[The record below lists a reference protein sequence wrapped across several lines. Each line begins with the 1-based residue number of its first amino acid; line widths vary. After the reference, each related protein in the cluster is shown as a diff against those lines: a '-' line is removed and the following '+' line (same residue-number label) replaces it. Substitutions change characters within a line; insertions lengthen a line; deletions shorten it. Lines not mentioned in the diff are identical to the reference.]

1 MDVIEK
7 YPVKIF
13 KKDFNGK
20 TYYKIGLSKKD
31 KDGNYINGYVDAVF
45 RKDVDVDDSKKI
57 YIKNAWLDFYKT
69 KDNKTVVNVFI
80 NKFDYVGDVIEE
92 TKTDPFNKS
101 GSVSQ
106 DEIILEEEDY
116 PF

>member
-1 MDVIEK
+1 MDLIEK

-13 KKDFNGK
+13 KKEYNGK

-80 NKFDYVGDVIEE
+80 NKFDYVGDVIQE
-92 TKTDPFNKS
+92 TKSNPLEKNGTIYTEDIEIEDEMLPF
-101 GSVSQ
+101 
-106 DEIILEEEDY
+106 
-116 PF
+116 